1 MYKAMDRNIIN
12 NLSLFF
18 RKRADKIKKVIN
30 IPGGRR
36 IYVIIFFKINVILN
50 TSMPTGYRL
59 P

>member
-1 MYKAMDRNIIN
+1 MYKAMDRNIMN

-36 IYVIIFFKINVILN
+36 IYVIIFFKINVI
-50 TSMPTGYRL
+50 T
-59 P
+59 